1 MNSAS
6 QQDARVK
13 VWSRLMASNPP
24 VWVKTVRVIE
34 SAVFERQEIH
44 LEKATCIVGS
54 HGAGKTLL
62 LRLIEAALGSNSRT
76 PPFVGGGSHFEPDV
90 KPLTGVVELVLSVK
104 GGSVSAVVD
113 LSTPERERAAIWTK
127 LLGPS
132 HWPTFVSSAELANDF
147 IWYYQ
152 QFSSGVDRPVRARDF
167 TPAERTAVR
176 AILGRTY
183 DSIRM
188 QTILLDGS
196 DDGQWFSQGP
206 YVTAVSDGVVADNT
220 TFSLGELWVY
230 RVLWELERLQPGCLF
245 MMDEPESFLAL
256 RGHRPLVDEVARRAL
271 GGNLQLLIATHS
283 PQVLSRFPVASV
295 RVCVRGPGEKVV
307 IMKAESSEQVRRI
320 VGMEV
325 PVETLILVEDEFAAF
340 FLSEIFACLGLP
352 VAGIEIVP
360 AAGEGNVKSGVRA
373 LLRVSRIRVFGVLDA
388 DQRHLAD
395 ESKNLYSL
403 PGEFDPEKEILDF
416 ALKNHVSVAGALGRT
431 PESLLAALDGHLFLD
446 HQYWPRRLAV
456 DLGLDQRY
464 VTSVLVRLWLQQ
476 PDRRQQAHELAVAL
490 VKTD

>member
-1 MNSAS
+1 M
-6 QQDARVK
+6 
-13 VWSRLMASNPP
+13 
-24 VWVKTVRVIE
+24 
-34 SAVFERQEIH
+34 
-44 LEKATCIVGS
+44 
-54 HGAGKTLL
+54 L
-62 LRLIEAALGSNSRT
+62 LRLIEAALGHNSRT

-104 GGSVSAVVD
+104 GEPVSAVVD
-113 LSTPERERAAIWTK
+113 LSVAEHERAAIWAE

-152 QFSSGVDRPVRARDF
+152 QFSFGMDRPVYARDF

-176 AILGRTY
+176 AILGKTY

-196 DDGQWFSQGP
+196 DDEQWFSQGP
-206 YVTAVSDGVVADNT
+206 YVTAVSGGAVADNT

-256 RGHRPLVDEVARRAL
+256 RGHRPFVDEVARRAL

-283 PQVLSRFPVASV
+283 PQVLSRFPAANV
-295 RVCVRGPGEKVV
+295 RVCVRGPGGKVV
-307 IMKAESSEQVRRI
+307 VMKAESSEQVRSI

-325 PVETLILVEDEFAAF
+325 PVETLILVEDDFAAS
-340 FLSEIFACLGLP
+340 FLSEVFACLGLP

-360 AAGEGNVKSGVRA
+360 AGGEGNVKSGVRS
-373 LLRVSRIRVFGVLDA
+373 LLRASRIRVFGVLDA
-388 DQRHLAD
+388 DQKGSAD
-395 ESKNLYSL
+395 ESKKLYGTYSAWGSRL
-403 PGEFDPEKEILDF
+403 GQPRPGGE
-416 ALKNHVSVAGALGRT
+416 
-431 PESLLAALDGHLFLD
+431 
-446 HQYWPRRLAV
+446 
-456 DLGLDQRY
+456 
-464 VTSVLVRLWLQQ
+464 
-476 PDRRQQAHELAVAL
+476 
-490 VKTD
+490 